1 MTVDGFQVV
10 PDSVT
15 DAAMATAPGRGPLP
29 SPPNQ
34 SSFTELYAFERPAG
48 AVAPDA
54 FVAELKALV
63 RAHPIDATLAGALKY
78 GTASREHL
86 VRWIK
91 DYYHFI
97 KRDAQGSA
105 AMVARCRRRGLF
117 IALSQI
123 VNRKTGFHQVTRPP
137 RELFLRFAAAFGVS
151 EAALE
156 AHYPCPETMQ
166 ATFSRLHFQFSSFE
180 EGFAATAL
188 GAEGALLDV
197 VRDER
202 PWLCQRGLAE
212 YLKRAYELDED
223 AVAYWRA
230 YEDFRSF
237 VTEPVWDLCAEIA
250 VDASSQALVRTAFHH
265 WLLIYQNARRAWG
278 EIVAGTYPLPDF
290 VWPPPGTSYQAG
302 DEQTYD
308 EMERELGDFCM
319 ALPRPAETAFG
330 LVISGKASMAAV
342 RELVKDFIHLD
353 ATRNIAGQL
362 TRLDDGGRAFRAVAQ
377 AFATESG
384 GYLTRNHMEIWA
396 DFCEQAL
403 GITRQDLF
411 AWMPPIETVASRYVT
426 SWFLVH
432 GAPEEAIAAFHLG
445 PPTRVK
451 EQMGKRAL
459 GLGQGGVAGEG
470 LIDAAMTPRRPPL
483 SAAFERLGV
492 NPDLADYFFKLHA
505 EIEPFEQDEGW
516 EYVPAVLVNAEQR
529 ARFKRAYIEK
539 ILSERRKDD
548 GLLRRMKALG

>member
-1 MTVDGFQVV
+1 
-10 PDSVT
+10 
-15 DAAMATAPGRGPLP
+15 MATALGRPPVVP
-29 SPPNQ
+29 SPNQ
-34 SSFTELYAFERPAG
+34 SAFTELYAFERPTIALS
-48 AVAPDA
+48 PKA
-54 FVAELKALV
+54 FVEELKELV
-63 RAHPIDATLAGALKY
+63 RAHPIDMELAAALKY
-78 GTASREHL
+78 GTAAREHV

-97 KRDAQGSA
+97 KRDAQGTA
-105 AMVARCRRRGLF
+105 ATIARCPRRGLF
-117 IALSQI
+117 IALSQL

-156 AHYPCPETMQ
+156 AHFPCPETMQ
-166 ATFSRLHFQFSSFE
+166 ATFSRLHFQFSGFE
-180 EGFAATAL
+180 EGFAASAL

-212 YLKRAYELDED
+212 YMKRAYQLDED

-237 VTEPVWDLCAEIA
+237 VTEPVWDVLEDIA
-250 VDASSQALVRTAFHH
+250 VDASSQATVRTAFRD

-278 EIVAGTYPLPDF
+278 EIVTGRYALKDF
-290 VWPPPGTSYQAG
+290 VWPPPGTSHRQDDGQSY
-302 DEQTYD
+302 E
-308 EMERELGDFCM
+308 EMEAELGEFCL
-319 ALPRPAETAFG
+319 ALERPAETAFG
-330 LVISGKASMAAV
+330 LMISGKASMEAV
-342 RELVKDFIHLD
+342 RELVRDFIHLD

-362 TRLDDGGRAFRAVAQ
+362 TRLDDGSRAFRAIAQ

-403 GITRQDLF
+403 GITREDLF
-411 AWMPPIETVASRYVT
+411 TWIPPTETIASRYVT

-432 GAPEEAIAAFHLG
+432 GLPEEAIAAFHLG
-445 PPTRVK
+445 PPTHAK

-483 SAAFERLGV
+483 SVAFERLGV

-516 EYVPAVLVNAEQR
+516 EYVPTVLRDGAQR
-529 ARFKRAYIEK
+529 RRFKRAYIEK
-539 ILSERRKDD
+539 ILSERRKDE
-548 GLLRRMKALG
+548 GLLRRMKALSGRS

>member
-1 MTVDGFQVV
+1 
-10 PDSVT
+10 
-15 DAAMATAPGRGPLP
+15 MATAIGRTPHAPL
-29 SPPNQ
+29 PNQ
-34 SSFTELYAFERPAG
+34 SAFTELYAFERPS
-48 AVAPDA
+48 VALSPDG
-54 FVAELKALV
+54 FVEELKDLV
-63 RAHPIDATLAGALKY
+63 RAHPMDTALVTALKY
-78 GTASREHL
+78 GGASREHL

-97 KRDAQGSA
+97 KRDAQGTA

-117 IALSQI
+117 IALSQL

-151 EAALE
+151 EAELE
-156 AHYPCPETMQ
+156 AHFPCPETMQ
-166 ATFSRLHFQFSSFE
+166 ATFSRLHFQFAGFE

-188 GAEGALLDV
+188 GAEGPLLDV

-212 YLKRAYELDED
+212 YMKRAHQLDED

-230 YEDFRSF
+230 YEDFRGF
-237 VTEPVWDLCAEIA
+237 VTEPVWELVKEIA
-250 VDASSQALVRTAFHH
+250 VDASSQAIVRTAFHH
-265 WLLIYQNARRAWG
+265 WLLVYQNARRAWG
-278 EIVAGTYPLPDF
+278 EIVTGRYALPDF
-290 VWPPPGTSYQAG
+290 VWPRPGSTHRQDDAQSY
-302 DEQTYD
+302 E
-308 EMERELGDFCM
+308 EMEAELGEFCL
-319 ALPRPAETAFG
+319 ALERPPETAFG
-330 LVISGKASMAAV
+330 LMISGKASMDAV

-362 TRLDDGGRAFRAVAQ
+362 TRLEAGGRAFRAVAQ

-396 DFCEQAL
+396 DFCERAL
-403 GITRQDLF
+403 GITREDLF
-411 AWMPPIETVASRYVT
+411 AWVPPTETIASRYVT

-432 GAPEEAIAAFHLG
+432 GLPEEAIAAFHLG
-445 PPTRVK
+445 PPTKVK

-470 LIDAAMTPRRPPL
+470 LIESATTPRRPPL
-483 SAAFERLGV
+483 SVAFERLGV
-492 NPDLADYFFKLHA
+492 DPDLADYFFKLHA

-516 EYVPAVLVNAEQR
+516 EYVPTVLRNGEQR
-529 ARFKRAYIEK
+529 RRFKRAYIEK
-539 ILSERRKDD
+539 ILSERRKDE
-548 GLLRRMKALG
+548 GLLRRMKKLSGLA